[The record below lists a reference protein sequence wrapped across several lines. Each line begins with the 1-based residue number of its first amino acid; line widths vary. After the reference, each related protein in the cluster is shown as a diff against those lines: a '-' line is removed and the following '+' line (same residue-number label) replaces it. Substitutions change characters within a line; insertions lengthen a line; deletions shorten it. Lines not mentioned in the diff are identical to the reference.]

1 VHLAVFRL
9 AVQHRVASRVKTRQ
23 AWHAAVRHTGLLF
36 QLPTPASD
44 GSATFTEAATA
55 SSSITSGEGLAAA
68 APSRGDADGAAVLE
82 PVSALPYP
90 QLSQT
95 VSSAN
100 FAPAAHLAEHYSP
113 PGGMLFRHHHAWLHD
128 CPLGV
133 LRADLVSG
141 VDKLAKLC
149 CWLKDRHASI
159 FE

>member
-1 VHLAVFRL
+1 MLKL

-36 QLPTPASD
+36 QLPIPPSD
-44 GSATFTEAATA
+44 DSDTFTDAATA
-55 SSSITSGEGLAAA
+55 SSSILSGEGSAAA

-113 PGGMLFRHHHAWLHD
+113 PGGMLSHLHHA
-128 CPLGV
+128 
-133 LRADLVSG
+133 
-141 VDKLAKLC
+141 
-149 CWLKDRHASI
+149 
-159 FE
+159 

>member
-1 VHLAVFRL
+1 ML
-9 AVQHRVASRVKTRQ
+9 
-23 AWHAAVRHTGLLF
+23 
-36 QLPTPASD
+36 
-44 GSATFTEAATA
+44 
-55 SSSITSGEGLAAA
+55 SGEGLAAAAA

-113 PGGMLFRHHHAWLHD
+113 PGGMLSRLHHAWLDD
-128 CPLGV
+128 CPLGI

-141 VDKLAKLC
+141 VHTLAKL
-149 CWLKDRHASI
+149 LGVL
-159 FE
+159 